1 MGQLEEI
8 SKKRTRNQNLK
19 LLVLGSVALTG
30 VLAVGLVAPN
40 VLGAMGKLGL
50 MPKFR
55 EEEYIGGARRR
66 LKKQGFLEERDGFL
80 RITSKGETHL
90 RTLLVS
96 LARPARLK
104 RWDHKWRILIFDIP
118 EKRKGLRAR
127 IREHLIAAGFMR
139 LQNSVWIYPY
149 PCEEFVALLK
159 AEMKVGKDLLYLIV
173 DTLEGDRELRKKFG
187 LPPSAHEPELPLKLP
202 KLLDV
207 VLSPILPPR

>member
-1 MGQLEEI
+1 MGQLEET

-19 LLVLGSVALTG
+19 LLVLGSVALAG
-30 VLAVGLVAPN
+30 VLAIGLVAPN

-50 MPKFR
+50 ALKFR

-90 RTLLVS
+90 RKLMIS
-96 LARPARLK
+96 LARPTRLK

-127 IREHLIAAGFMR
+127 IREHLIAARFMR
-139 LQNSVWIYPY
+139 LQHSVWIYPY

-159 AEMKVGKDLLYLIV
+159 AEMKVGKNLLYLIV
-173 DTLEGDRELRKKFG
+173 DTLEGDRELRREFE
-187 LPPSAHEPELPLKLP
+187 LPPSAYEPEPPIQLP
-202 KLLDV
+202 KLLDMI
-207 VLSPILPPR
+207 LRPILPPR